1 MSQDRCSLQNRCF
14 SMDYFSNSWV
24 GHKISSNS
32 RMKMTENTHFHLL
45 GMGSLNGL
53 METLNYMVLIL
64 LCRQHFS
71 PKHWT
76 DVLAPISSIIKIKNM
91 LWVVIFSLF
100 CFLFF
105 CFFSV
110 FFFSV
115 CLFLNTKKLRQDG
128 LVQIL

>member
-1 MSQDRCSLQNRCF
+1 MSQDRCSLHNRCF

-76 DVLAPISSIIKIKNM
+76 DVLAPISSIIKIKNVM
-91 LWVVIFSLF
+91 SCYIFLVLF
-100 CFLFF
+100 FVLLFLLCFSFLF
-105 CFFSV
+105 
-110 FFFSV
+110 V
-115 CLFLNTKKLRQDG
+115 CLF
-128 LVQIL
+128 VS